1 MIRRFRSL
9 RRPLVVLAACL
20 CAHVLQD
27 SSWPIAAA
35 RAAPAK
41 PAAGAAAGPGRAVG
55 KRLELWARPA
65 DTPQLRARYQLGR
78 SSSLLYEPLQTAGE
92 LSLTAP
98 DTLELRDDDPSG
110 ATTTLA
116 GATLTIVA
124 NDPALP
130 PGPAPAPGGG
140 PGRRW
145 LQARLFA
152 LLLARDSAALLA
164 DSVVSVP
171 RGPGMQLELAPARN
185 HPARRELQ
193 RLRVQLD
200 PDTGEV
206 LELQLTET
214 GGDVVTLRLSG
225 HQRPG

>member
-1 MIRRFRSL
+1 MIRRYL
-9 RRPLVVLAACL
+9 AILAACL
-20 CAHVLQD
+20 AVYVPGDGPLR
-27 SSWPIAAA
+27 AAA
-35 RAAPAK
+35 SAAPAK
-41 PAAGAAAGPGRAVG
+41 PDAGKVTPSRAVG

-65 DTPQLRARYQLGR
+65 DSPALRAHYQLAR

-92 LSLTAP
+92 LTFTAP
-98 DTLELRDDDPSG
+98 NTLELRDDDPRG
-110 ATTTLA
+110 ATTKLA
-116 GATLTIVA
+116 GETLTIVA

-130 PGPAPAPGGG
+130 PGPPPAPGGS

-164 DSVVSVP
+164 DSVISVP

-206 LELQLTET
+206 QELQLTET
-214 GGDVVTLRLSG
+214 GGDVVTVSLSS
-225 HQRPG
+225 HRR

>member
-1 MIRRFRSL
+1 MIRRYL
-9 RRPLVVLAACL
+9 AILAACL
-20 CAHVLQD
+20 AVYVPGDSPLQ
-27 SSWPIAAA
+27 
-35 RAAPAK
+35 AAPAK
-41 PAAGAAAGPGRAVG
+41 PAADKVTPSRAVG

-65 DTPQLRARYQLGR
+65 DNPALRARYQLGR

-92 LSLTAP
+92 LTFTAP
-98 DTLELRDDDPSG
+98 DTLELRDDDPRG
-110 ATTTLA
+110 ATTKLA
-116 GATLTIVA
+116 GETLTIVA

-130 PGPAPAPGGG
+130 PGPPLAPGGS

-206 LELQLTET
+206 QELQLTET
-214 GGDVVTLRLSG
+214 GGDVVTVSLSG
-225 HQRPG
+225 HRR

>member
-1 MIRRFRSL
+1 MSARGLRIRG
-9 RRPLVVLAACL
+9 LAALVTCL
-20 CAHVLQD
+20 FVHVPGD
-27 SSWPIAAA
+27 SH
-35 RAAPAK
+35 AAPAK
-41 PAAGAAAGPGRAVG
+41 PASAAPNRAVG

-65 DTPQLRARYQLGR
+65 DQPGLRARYTLGR
-78 SSSLLYEPLQTAGE
+78 VSSLLYEPLQVAGE
-92 LSLTAP
+92 LTLRAP
-98 DTLELRDDDPSG
+98 DTLELRDDDARG
-110 ATTTLA
+110 ATTRIA
-116 GATLTIVA
+116 GNTLTIVA

-130 PGPAPAPGGG
+130 PGPQPTPGGG

-152 LLLARDSAALLA
+152 LLLAQDPAALLA

-185 HPARRELQ
+185 HPARHELQ

-206 LELQLTET
+206 VELQLTET
-214 GGDVVTLRLSG
+214 GGDVVTLSLSG
-225 HQRPG
+225 HQRTN